1 MGLYDD
7 VTIPVELLKAQLD
20 ERIKKYAAVIKD
32 DHAYFQTKDLD
43 CSMQKYNLRKVDD
56 KYLFYKDLVKGKF
69 VADKDKKSI
78 FGGYF
83 EEESRTEVPE
93 EITDT
98 FFAFDY
104 FNSDSIDIVIDLK
117 VKLVDG
123 VFVSME
129 CVEFEER
136 DPKPR
141 IKQMEE
147 TMRKIKEDTAYYKTF
162 RGKTAVLIRKMLLN
176 IHYPVAKFS
185 DRLQKIA
192 FKL

>member
-7 VTIPVELLKAQLD
+7 VTIPVELLKAQPD
-20 ERIKKYAAVIKD
+20 ERIKKYAELIKD
-32 DHAYFQTKDLD
+32 EYVTFQTKDLD

-56 KYLFYKDLVKGKF
+56 KYLFYKVVVKGKF
-69 VADKDKKSI
+69 VESKDKKSI
-78 FGGYF
+78 FGFYF
-83 EEESRTEVPE
+83 EEESCTEVPE

-98 FFAFDY
+98 FSAFDY

-129 CVEFEER
+129 CVEYEER

-147 TMRKIKEDTAYYKTF
+147 TMRKIKEDTAYYKTL
-162 RGKTAVLIRKMLLN
+162 RGKTAILIRKILLK
-176 IHYPVAKFS
+176 IHYPLAKFI
-185 DRLQKIA
+185 DWLQKVA

>member
-7 VTIPVELLKAQLD
+7 VTIPVELLKAQPD
-20 ERIKKYAAVIKD
+20 ERIKKYAALIKD
-32 DHAYFQTKDLD
+32 EHVDFQTKDLD

-56 KYLFYKDLVKGKF
+56 KYLFYKVVVKGKF
-69 VADKDKKSI
+69 VESKDKKSI
-78 FGGYF
+78 FGFYF

-98 FFAFDY
+98 FSAFDY

-129 CVEFEER
+129 CVEYEER

-162 RGKTAVLIRKMLLN
+162 RGKTAILIRKILLN
-176 IHYPVAKFS
+176 IHYPAAKFI
-185 DRLQKIA
+185 DWLQKVA

>member
-7 VTIPVELLKAQLD
+7 VTIPVELLKAQPD
-20 ERIKKYAAVIKD
+20 ERIKKYAALIKD
-32 DHAYFQTKDLD
+32 EHVDFQTKDLD

-56 KYLFYKDLVKGKF
+56 KYLFYKVVVKGKF
-69 VADKDKKSI
+69 VESKDKKSI
-78 FGGYF
+78 FGFYF

-98 FFAFDY
+98 FSSFDY

-129 CVEFEER
+129 CVEYEER

-162 RGKTAVLIRKMLLN
+162 RGKTAILIRKILLN
-176 IHYPVAKFS
+176 IHYPAAKFI
-185 DRLQKIA
+185 DWLQKVA

>member
-7 VTIPVELLKAQLD
+7 VTIPVELLKAQPD
-20 ERIKKYAAVIKD
+20 ERIKKYAALIKD
-32 DHAYFQTKDLD
+32 DHADFQTKDLD

-56 KYLFYKDLVKGKF
+56 KYLFYKVVVKGKF
-69 VADKDKKSI
+69 VESKDKKSI
-78 FGGYF
+78 FGFYF

-98 FFAFDY
+98 FSAFDY

-129 CVEFEER
+129 CVEYEER

-162 RGKTAVLIRKMLLN
+162 RGKTAILIRKILLN
-176 IHYPVAKFS
+176 IHYPAAKFI
-185 DRLQKIA
+185 DWLQKVA

>member
-7 VTIPVELLKAQLD
+7 VTIPVELLKAQPD
-20 ERIKKYAAVIKD
+20 ERIKKYAELIKD
-32 DHAYFQTKDLD
+32 EYVDFQTKDLD

-56 KYLFYKDLVKGKF
+56 KYLFYKVVVKGKF
-69 VADKDKKSI
+69 VESKDKKSI
-78 FGGYF
+78 FGFYF

-98 FFAFDY
+98 FSSFDY

-129 CVEFEER
+129 CVEYEER

-147 TMRKIKEDTAYYKTF
+147 TMRKIKEDTAYYKTL
-162 RGKTAVLIRKMLLN
+162 RGKTAILIRKILLK
-176 IHYPVAKFS
+176 IHYPLAKFI
-185 DRLQKIA
+185 DWLQKVA

>member
-7 VTIPVELLKAQLD
+7 VTIPVELLKAQPD
-20 ERIKKYAAVIKD
+20 ERIKKYAELIKD
-32 DHAYFQTKDLD
+32 EYVDFQTKDLD

-56 KYLFYKDLVKGKF
+56 KYLFYKVVVKGKF
-69 VADKDKKSI
+69 VESKDKKSI
-78 FGGYF
+78 FGFYF

-98 FFAFDY
+98 FSSFDY

-129 CVEFEER
+129 CVEYEER

-147 TMRKIKEDTAYYKTF
+147 TMRKIKEDTAYYKTL
-162 RGKTAVLIRKMLLN
+162 RGKTAILIRKMLLK
-176 IHYPVAKFS
+176 IHYPLAKFI
-185 DRLQKIA
+185 DWLQKVA
-192 FKL
+192 YKL